1 MPFKIEL
8 NDAYKA
14 FTFDQDKIL
23 PPEETVKRFKE
34 KLKKVN
40 LDILKGTVRIDN
52 KRLDIPVYFSLCGKD
67 AYNIIGTKKQMGKGG
82 TPSQAEASAVMEL
95 AERFSF
101 FSFTKNPDNFF
112 TERFCNLK
120 DKALPFDMIARSVH
134 DESPDL
140 PATRKI
146 FENLPLKWTWAYNLT
161 CQEETLVPFDW
172 FFAIN
177 EFNGPSAG
185 NCVEEAISQGIC
197 EIIERH
203 TSSVVS
209 HKKFK
214 VPAIRV
220 DSATDSLVVEMI
232 GKYRKVGV
240 KLFVSDFTLDTGIP
254 TVGVLAYDPNTFPG
268 LSEIVWTA
276 GTTPNPQKAFSRAL
290 TEVAQLAGDFD
301 TASNYVA
308 SGLPKF
314 KKQDDAD
321 YIMNPGK
328 EIDIGALPDLSDEN
342 IKIEVQNCLTALANI
357 GMEVLII
364 NTTHAD
370 LEIPAFYT
378 IIPGAHFRERA
389 LGTSVGMFSAKH
401 IATNR
406 SPLEAIAELNKI
418 DQDIPG
424 KYYVQFYLGSC
435 HITLDDPKSALK
447 YFEAALNLD
456 PHEQDVPSIYSYMGV
471 ALKDM
476 GEYRKALEVLQK
488 GEQLDQ
494 ERTDIYNLMGFCHFK
509 LKEHEAAIENFRKV
523 IDLDPSSAID
533 YANIASNYRDM
544 GLRTK
549 AIRYYE
555 MALALDSS
563 IEFAKKNLKKLK
575 RAGKLIRCRKCPI
588 LFFTSAVHWFI
599 SFKIFDVRCLSDF
612 VLSKRAATAP
622 ISVKNT

>member
-1 MPFKIEL
+1 MPFKVEL
-8 NDAYKA
+8 NDAYKT

-40 LDILKGTVRIDN
+40 LDILKKTLRIDN

-140 PATRKI
+140 SATRKI

-161 CQEETLVPFDW
+161 RQEETLVPFDW

-209 HKKFK
+209 HNQFK

-240 KLFVSDFTLDTGIP
+240 KLFVSDFTFDTGIP
-254 TVGVLAYDPNTFPG
+254 TVGVLAYDPNTFPE

-314 KKQDDAD
+314 KKLDDAD

-328 EIDIGALPDLSDEN
+328 EIDIGALPDLSNEN

-357 GMEVLII
+357 GMEVLVI

-370 LEIPAFYT
+370 IEIPAFYT

-424 KYYVQFYLGSC
+424 RYYVQFYLGSC
-435 HITLDDPKSALK
+435 HITLDDPKSALRC
-447 YFEAALNLD
+447 FEAALNLD

-494 ERTDIYNLMGFCHFK
+494 ERTYIYNLMGFCHFK
-509 LKEHEAAIENFRKV
+509 LKEHEAAIENFEKV

-555 MALALDSS
+555 MALTLDPS
-563 IEFAKKNLKKLK
+563 IEFAKENLKKLK
-575 RAGKLIRCRKCPI
+575 RQE
-588 LFFTSAVHWFI
+588 
-599 SFKIFDVRCLSDF
+599 
-612 VLSKRAATAP
+612 
-622 ISVKNT
+622 N